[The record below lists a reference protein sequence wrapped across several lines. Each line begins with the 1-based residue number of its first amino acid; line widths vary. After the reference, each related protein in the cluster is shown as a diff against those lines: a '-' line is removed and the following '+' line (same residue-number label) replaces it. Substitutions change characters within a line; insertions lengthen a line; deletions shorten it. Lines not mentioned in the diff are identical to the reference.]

1 MRRRLMAIGAA
12 VASLGAIAY
21 GGVAL
26 ASGGGGDGGAASG
39 PAAEEAKAAA
49 IAAVGGGT
57 ANAVE
62 RDSEGGATWEVEV
75 AKADGSL
82 VDVRLDATYKV
93 VVVESDAEDG
103 ESADTDSVEEE
114 NDADDPSQ
122 ADETEGSEAPGDDG
136 PGGHADEPAN
146 PNADHEGDGP
156 A

>member
-1 MRRRLMAIGAA
+1 MRRRLMAIGVATAA
-12 VASLGAIAY
+12 LGAIAY

-26 ASGGGGDGGAASG
+26 ASGGGGDGGWASG

-62 RDSEGGATWEVEV
+62 RDSEGGAIWEVEV
-75 AKADGSL
+75 AKTNGRV
-82 VDVRLDATYKV
+82 VDVRLDASYKV
-93 VVVESDAEDG
+93 VVIESDAEDSG
-103 ESADTDSVEEE
+103 PADTDSIEEE
-114 NDADDPSQ
+114 NGADDSSE

-146 PNADHEGDGP
+146 PNAYHEGDDP